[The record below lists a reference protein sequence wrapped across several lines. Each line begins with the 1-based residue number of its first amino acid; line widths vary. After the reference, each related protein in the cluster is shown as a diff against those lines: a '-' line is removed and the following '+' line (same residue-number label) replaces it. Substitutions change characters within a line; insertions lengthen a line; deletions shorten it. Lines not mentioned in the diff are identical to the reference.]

1 MDWQGILAAGAVAL
15 VSSAITAVF
24 GVHLDRRREIERRR
38 SQHADRI
45 IEHFARLNRLAET
58 SCGLHGA
65 LAASVERVDDDD
77 TLVDRRRRAST
88 ALNDA
93 WYASRDLDVIL
104 RSGRPVTGRLRDF
117 LRLHADTCLEQLEA
131 RRYDRPAIEALG
143 DVRTVLDEL
152 GDLVRA
158 ASGHDRLGS

>member
-1 MDWQGILAAGAVAL
+1 MDWQEILAAGAVAL

-24 GVHLDRRREIERRR
+24 GVHLDRQRELERRR
-38 SQHADRI
+38 SLVADRI
-45 IEHFARLNRLAET
+45 IDHFARLNRLAET

-65 LAASVERVDDDD
+65 LAASVERVGDDDAL
-77 TLVDRRRRAST
+77 TDRRRRASE

-104 RSGRPVTGRLRDF
+104 QAGKPITERLRVF

-131 RRYDRPAIEALG
+131 RRFDRPAITALG

-152 GDLVRA
+152 GDLVRT